1 MSENVETS
9 VNSGVQSFADM
20 VDDYTPQKARVV
32 TATVLSVEPTGI
44 NVDAGGKHTGFI
56 PLSEYSDDPTA
67 DPSKE
72 LKPGDEIKLK
82 VIKTNDE
89 EGIDTLS
96 KKQYDKEKAWDE
108 MPEGPFQVVRF
119 SYPETADEASG
130 KNEAPVAEESADVS
144 EAVKEDIRPE
154 NAYLVRKGDKNKK
167 RKNKGEGDTGARKA
181 REIKVPIEKL
191 YDKVKVGDIVFIDS
205 EGNYTKENLL
215 DEVVEG
221 RITGVAKGKEDSQV
235 KGLFVDWNS
244 VRVFIPSSLAKE
256 RKNDIID
263 ETVVGTVVRFKL
275 IEINKRAKRVVGS
288 IKAVFASEKKERL
301 EKFWNDVEVG
311 KTYNGTVRSL
321 TDYGAFID
329 IGGVDGLVHISE
341 LSWDRI
347 KHPSDIL
354 KVGDTVEVY
363 VKSLDKEKNRISLGY
378 RRPEDNPWE
387 ILKAQYPI
395 GSIFKT
401 NIVGLTT
408 FGAFASVVAGIDGL
422 IHISEI
428 SNTRIEKPSDVL
440 KVGDEVEVK
449 LIDVDFQKK
458 RVSLSIKQTVEQP
471 ESAQNDED
479 FAEEGKPIPIEE
491 IQPVDDEE

>member
-9 VNSGVQSFADM
+9 INSGVQSFADM
-20 VDDYTPQKARVV
+20 IDDYTPQKARVV

-89 EGIDTLS
+89 DGIDTLS

-119 SYPETADEASG
+119 SYPETVNEALDE
-130 KNEAPVAEESADVS
+130 NEAPVAKEGADTS
-144 EAVKEDIRPE
+144 EIVKEDIKPE
-154 NAYLVRKGDKNKK
+154 NVYLIRKGDKNKK
-167 RKNKGEGDTGARKA
+167 RKNKGNGDTGNYRVK
-181 REIKVPIEKL
+181 EIKVALDKL
-191 YDKVKVGDIVFIDS
+191 YDGVKIGDIVFINSNGD
-205 EGNYTKENLL
+205 YTKENLF

-221 RITGVAKGKEDSQV
+221 KVVGVVKGKEDSQV
-235 KGLFVDWNS
+235 KGLFVDWKS

-256 RKNDIID
+256 RKNDVID
-263 ETVVGTVVRFKL
+263 ESVVGTVVKFKL

-288 IKAVFASEKKERL
+288 IKAIFASEKKARL
-301 EKFWNDVEVG
+301 EKFWEDVEIG
-311 KTYNGTVRSL
+311 KTYKGTVRSL

-347 KHPSDIL
+347 KHPSDVI
-354 KVGDTVEVY
+354 KVGDAVEVY
-363 VKSLDKEKNRISLGY
+363 VKSLDREKNRISLGY

-387 ILKAQYPI
+387 ILKSQYPI
-395 GSIFKT
+395 GSVFKT

-458 RVSLSIKQTVEQP
+458 RVSLSIKQTIDQSETSQT
-471 ESAQNDED
+471 ED
-479 FAEEGKPIPIEE
+479 FVEEGKPIPIEE
-491 IQPVDDEE
+491 IQPVNDEE

>member
-1 MSENVETS
+1 MSENVETN

-119 SYPETADEASG
+119 SYPEIADEASG
-130 KNEAPVAEESADVS
+130 ENEAPVAEEGADAS
-144 EAVKEDIRPE
+144 KAVKEDLKPE
-154 NAYLVRKGDKNKK
+154 TAYLIRKGDKNKK
-167 RKNKGEGDTGARKA
+167 RKNKGEGDNGSYKA
-181 REIKVPIEKL
+181 REIKVAVEKL
-191 YDKVKVGDIVFIDS
+191 YDDVKIGDTVFIDS
-205 EGNYTKENLL
+205 EGNYTKENLFE
-215 DEVVEG
+215 DIVEG
-221 RITGVAKGKEDSQV
+221 KVTGVAKGKEDSQV

-256 RKNDIID
+256 RKNDVID
-263 ETVVGTVVRFKL
+263 ESVVGTVVKFKL
-275 IEINKRAKRVVGS
+275 IEINKRAKRLVGS
-288 IKAVFASEKKERL
+288 IKAIFASEKKERI
-301 EKFWNDVEVG
+301 EKFWENIEIG
-311 KTYNGTVRSL
+311 KTYDGTVRSL

-347 KHPSDIL
+347 KHPSDVL
-354 KVGDTVEVY
+354 KVGDSVEVY
-363 VKSLDKEKNRISLGY
+363 VKNLDKEKNRISLGY

-387 ILKAQYPI
+387 ILKSQYPI
-395 GSIFKT
+395 GSVFKT

-408 FGAFASVVAGIDGL
+408 FGAFAGVIAGIDGL

-428 SNTRIEKPSDVL
+428 SNTRIEKPSDIL

-458 RVSLSIKQTVEQP
+458 RVSLSIKQTVEQS
-471 ESAQNDED
+471 ETMETED

-491 IQPVDDEE
+491 IQPISDGE